1 MAIAFKSTWVQFD
14 PTKGQKQREPGTVTF
29 PSKVKTANAAIKG
42 FRIGYT
48 DKDHHIYQIEVDV
61 DMASIVGPTVN
72 FFVDFLLR
80 DSSGYIDDRYGGWV
94 EVLVIAEIES

>member
-14 PTKGQKQREPGTVTF
+14 PTKGQTQREPGSVTF
-29 PSKVKTANAAIKG
+29 TSQVRTANAAIKG

-48 DKDHHIYQIEVDV
+48 DSDHHIYQMEVDV
-61 DMASIVGPTVN
+61 DMSSIVGPTVN
-72 FFVDFLLR
+72 FHVDFLFR

-94 EVLVIAEIES
+94 EVLVIADLA